1 MIVLRHV
8 TMIDTG
14 SNSVKDLFVDNVAR
28 DEDGEIAF
36 TVGHLLLNADRVYSQ
51 FCECE
56 STVFLVLP
64 VRAGDDWV
72 TYYHMTAID
81 VKQRSVVWRPS
92 REELKYTLC
101 IYILE
106 NKIVARETLDFLL
119 DRTRDEAAAGT
130 DGTLALLIQSVRV
143 LCHLYLYVFFDVPLP
158 PPLAERLKNYKLY
171 KQTERVPTMRR
182 LLFGRGPQKHSLYTD
197 AFLHTVLYDIG
208 LTEFI
213 SAHLAELTCADR
225 KARLPPCPPPPKT
238 TTAAAAAAATSA
250 RSEGSSSSLLR
261 QLPSLLI
268 KKK

>member
-8 TMIDTG
+8 TMIDTA
-14 SNSVKDLFVDNVAR
+14 SSSVKDLFVDGVAR

-36 TVGHLLLNADRVYSQ
+36 TVGHLLLNPDRVYSQ

-64 VRAGDDWV
+64 VRARDDWV

-81 VKQRSVVWRPS
+81 VKRRSVVWRPS
-92 REELKYTLC
+92 RDELKYTLC

-106 NKIVARETLDFLL
+106 NKILTRETLDFLL
-119 DRTRDEAAAGT
+119 EKTRGEATGT
-130 DGTLALLIQSVRV
+130 DDGTLALLVQSVRV
-143 LCHLYLYVFFDVPLP
+143 LCHLYLYVFFDVPVP
-158 PPLAERLKNYKLY
+158 APLTDELKNYKLY

-213 SAHLAELTCADR
+213 SAHLAELTAADR
-225 KARLPPCPPPPKT
+225 QARLPPPP
-238 TTAAAAAAATSA
+238 AA
-250 RSEGSSSSLLR
+250 RSR
-261 QLPSLLI
+261 RR
-268 KKK
+268 